1 MDSHNNLFSPVT
13 LGQLTLKNRFVRSAT
28 WDGMGFNDG
37 SFSPAQVELY
47 RNLSAGG
54 PGLLTTGYIAVNPRG
69 RRNPEQNLLINHKQQ
84 QSFSKVVE
92 VAKNHDTC
100 LQAQLVHCGG
110 LARSNVSGQTV
121 VAPSAIEHPLFE
133 EIPQAL
139 TKNEIEAIITNF
151 GETAARAREAGC
163 DGIQIHAAHG
173 YLISQF
179 LSPFANQRTDDYGGS
194 RENRAR
200 MLIACYRRIREYV
213 GKDFTITIKING
225 SDYLENGL
233 ECQESLIVAQELTEL
248 GLDGIEISGGTQVS
262 TPLTPIPKA
271 IKAGENEVPFATE
284 IYTFAKALPIPV
296 IAVGGIRSLET
307 MEGLLAKGVSLI
319 SLCRPLIRE
328 PDLINQWQDGREKPA
343 ACSSCN
349 RCFIPAFKG
358 KGIKCQQKKEGTFLS
373 LQSI

>member
-1 MDSHNNLFSPVT
+1 MSGNPFSPTT
-13 LGQLTLKNRFVRSAT
+13 LGQLNLKNRFVRSAT
-28 WDGMGFNDG
+28 WDGMGFTDG

-54 PGLLTTGYIAVNPRG
+54 SGLLTTGYIAVNPQG
-69 RRNPEQNLLINHKQQ
+69 RRNPEQNLLSNLKQQ
-84 QSFSKVVE
+84 QSLSKIAEVV
-92 VAKNHDTC
+92 KRHDTS

-110 LARSNVSGQTV
+110 LASSQVSQQTL
-121 VAPSAIEHPLFE
+121 VAPSSVKHPLFE
-133 EIPQAL
+133 VVPQELTESEIK
-139 TKNEIEAIITNF
+139 TIITNF

-163 DGIQIHAAHG
+163 DSVQIHAAHG

-200 MLIACYRRIREYV
+200 MLLECYKKIREYV
-213 GKDFTITIKING
+213 GSDFTITIKING

-233 ECQESLIVAQELTEL
+233 ECHESLTVAQELTDL
-248 GLDGIEISGGTQVS
+248 GLDGVEVSGGTQAS
-262 TPLTPIPKA
+262 PLTPVPQA
-271 IKAGENEVPFATE
+271 IKAGKNELPFAAE
-284 IYTFAKALPIPV
+284 INAFTKALTIPV

-307 MEGLLAKGVSLI
+307 AEKLLSEGVSLI

-328 PDLINQWQDGREKPA
+328 PDLVNQWQAGREEA
-343 ACSSCN
+343 ATCSSCN

-358 KGIKCQQKKEGTFLS
+358 KGIKCLQKK
-373 LQSI
+373 